1 MEHPSKEELIPFSGY
16 QKFLIVILALLQF
29 TVILDFMVLSP
40 LGDVLMK
47 KLDITPSQFG
57 YVVSAYAFSAGI
69 SGILAAGFADKFDRK
84 KLLLFFYTGFIAGT
98 FFCSVANS
106 FETLLAARI
115 ITGLFGGVI
124 GSISMAIITDMFA
137 VHQRGRVMG
146 FVQMAFA
153 ASQILGI
160 PIGIVIANHWGWHAT
175 FVMIVFLALAIGVT
189 VVLRMKPVNKHLALQ
204 SDKSPLLHLWHT
216 LQHPTY
222 KVGFTAIALL
232 SVGGFM
238 MMPFGSAFLI
248 NNIKITQQ
256 DLPKIFMITGLSSVV
271 IMPLVGKLSDKID
284 KFYLFAAGSILAIVM
299 ILIYTNLPPVPL
311 WEIIIINVIMFA
323 GIMSRVVPATTLNTS
338 IPDMKDRGAYMS
350 ITASLQQI
358 SGGFA
363 AVIAGKI
370 ISQQT
375 KTSPLEHYPILGIV
389 VSCVSVLSIYLVYR
403 ISVVVKKR
411 DEERELEKINAV
423 LASKQANNEMPEIA
437 V

>member
-1 MEHPSKEELIPFSGY
+1 MEQKSKEELIPFSGY

-47 KLDITPSQFG
+47 TLNITPSQFG

-84 KLLLFFYTGFIAGT
+84 KMLLFFYAGFIAGT
-98 FFCSVANS
+98 FFCSMANN
-106 FETLLAARI
+106 FTTLLAARI

-160 PIGIVIANHWGWHAT
+160 PIGIVIANNWGWHAT
-175 FVMIVFLALAIGVT
+175 FLMIVVLALAIGVA
-189 VVLRMKPVNKHLALQ
+189 VILRMKPVNKHLELQ

-311 WEIIIINVIMFA
+311 WEILVVNVIMFA

-350 ITASLQQI
+350 ITSSLQQI
-358 SGGFA
+358 SGGIA

-375 KTSPLEHYPILGIV
+375 KTSPLEHYPTLGIV
-389 VSCVSVLSIYLVYR
+389 VSCVSVLSIYLIYR

-411 DEERELEKINAV
+411 DAERELEKINAV
-423 LASKQANNEMPEIA
+423 LASKQANANVQEITA
-437 V
+437 